1 MTAHIT
7 TEQIKTL
14 RDQTGISVMQC
25 KKALEESGGDAEKA
39 KVVLR
44 KWGTDAAEK
53 KAGRTLGSGVIAA
66 YVHNGAVGAL
76 LELSCETDFVAQNE
90 EFRKLAHDL
99 AMQVAAGNPQFVRE
113 EDITDEAKRAARE
126 VFAKEITGL
135 PAGKAGKPE
144 ALQERILAGK
154 LHAYFAERTL
164 MEQPFI
170 KDAEQTVHAL
180 LDSAVQKFGEKIS
193 VARFSRFAIGA
204 R

>member
-7 TEQIKTL
+7 TEQIKAL

-53 KAGRTLGSGVIAA
+53 KAGRTLGAGVVAA
-66 YVHNGAVGAL
+66 YVHNGAVGVL

-99 AMQVAAGNPQFVRE
+99 AMQVAAGDPQFVRE
-113 EDITDEAKRAARE
+113 EEITDEAKRAARE
-126 VFAKEITGL
+126 VFAKEI
-135 PAGKAGKPE
+135 AGTPE

-154 LHAYFAERTL
+154 LQAYFADRTL

-170 KDAEQTVHAL
+170 KDAKQTVRAL
-180 LDSAVQKFGEKIS
+180 IDSAVQKFGEKIA
-193 VARFSRFAIGA
+193 VARFARFEVGG
-204 R
+204 

>member
-7 TEQIKTL
+7 TEQIKAL

-25 KKALEESGGDAEKA
+25 KNALEESGGDAEKA
-39 KVVLR
+39 KIVLR
-44 KWGTDAAEK
+44 QWGADAAEK
-53 KAGRTLGSGVIAA
+53 KADRTLGAGVVAA

-90 EFRKLAHDL
+90 EFRNLAHDL

-113 EDITDEAKRAARE
+113 EEITDEAKRAARE
-126 VFAKEITGL
+126 VFAKEI
-135 PAGKAGKPE
+135 AGKPE

-170 KDAEQTVHAL
+170 KDAEQTVRAL
-180 LDSAVQKFGEKIS
+180 IDSAVQKFGEKIS